1 MAIQSQIY
9 KAPSLPKMGKNSS
22 PLSSSSQKIDS
33 VVKGPKLKTSKMS
46 FIKGLGISIIT
57 AESLKTVEKP
67 VISTNTLKIVDKIV
81 LKPEKSKGI
90 DKPEIKDKNL
100 ISSELAETNSILV
113 EIQKQLALDF
123 AARIEERKDKLAI
136 EKKKIR
142 TKKLGE
148 KEKFVEKGKGLLK
161 PIAEFGKK
169 ALQPIKGIFDKILD
183 FLTLVGVG
191 FVVNNLW
198 EFLKDEKNR
207 EKIVEIFAF
216 LKTYWKE
223 ILVTLVGIKLIES
236 IVGFIGF
243 GTLLYAIG
251 AKLVAVAARILGKEP
266 KPPAPK
272 PPAPK
277 PPAPAPK
284 PKPPKP
290 IRPIKPVL
298 PGSDGSIIN
307 PTTGKPFQ
315 SQLPGT
321 PSGRGPSIPKPGQG
335 ITPKVNPNPGINPG
349 IMKNLLN
356 PANLKSLAFGLAGM
370 GIGVV
375 TELSGQ
381 FAINYAS
388 DRIKESQ
395 DKGFAEYWANAS
407 QEKKEEKSGRL
418 IAEIKKE
425 LDFQQSPLHLT
436 DKILKGGGRTLSEF
450 KVTKNLQRLKVL
462 GYSNLADGIDL
473 PDYAK
478 EVRGYSKGGSVFK
491 RVKGTVSGT
500 GSGNK
505 DTVKALL
512 APGEEVIRTSSSNL
526 FRPLLKDINDNAGR
540 MWNSFTTAIRK
551 QNENN
556 ILQEEVNE
564 KFEGTIKLFNDEI
577 IKILNERK
585 KDKLKELEKRTR
597 EAEQNNSSGNGNGG
611 ERKSRPI
618 PLKVINFDSN
628 NPPGEP
634 QITSVP
640 LVVPHVVPV
649 PKPSP
654 DIGGYR
660 GASRNGGGT
669 SQVSVIN
676 NTQPGITLANQ
687 SPEPIETESTER
699 SQTSINI
706 SSTDS
711 SNPYIMNSYVN
722 YGIDV

>member
-1 MAIQSQIY
+1 VAIQSQIY

-22 PLSSSSQKIDS
+22 PLNSSSQKIDS

-46 FIKGLGISIIT
+46 FVKGLGISIIT

-81 LKPEKSKGI
+81 LKPEKSKG
-90 DKPEIKDKNL
+90 
-100 ISSELAETNSILV
+100 SELAETNSILV

-123 AARIEERKDKLAI
+123 AARIEERKDKLAT

-223 ILVTLVGIKLIES
+223 ILVTLVGIKLIQS

-251 AKLVAVAARILGKEP
+251 AKLVAVAARILGKG
-266 KPPAPK
+266 
-272 PPAPK
+272 PK
-277 PPAPAPK
+277 PPAPAPPAPAPPASVPK
-284 PKPPKP
+284 PKPPKSIP
-290 IRPIKPVL
+290 RPIKPVL

-315 SQLPGT
+315 SQLAGT
-321 PSGRGPSIPKPGQG
+321 TSGRGPSIPKPGQG

-356 PANLKSLAFGLAGM
+356 PANLKSLAVGLAGM

-375 TELSGQ
+375 ADLSGQ
-381 FAINYAS
+381 FAIDYTF
-388 DRIKESQ
+388 DRIEESQ

-478 EVRGYSKGGSVFK
+478 EVRGYSKGGSIFK

-597 EAEQNNSSGNGNGG
+597 EAAQNTPGGNGNGG
-611 ERKSRPI
+611 ERKSGPSRPI
-618 PLKVINFDSN
+618 QFPVIEFDSN
-628 NPPGEP
+628 NPPGESP
-634 QITSVP
+634 ITSVP
-640 LVVPHVVPV
+640 PIVVV